1 MATIVVYGG
10 GFQPFHEGHLSSYLQ
25 AKKALPDA
33 TFYVAASNDVKQRPI
48 PFKDKQFLAQQA
60 GVVDP
65 FVETKNPIN
74 PQEILAQYNPEQD
87 VYIMVRSE
95 RDPVSYTKKDG
106 SPAYY
111 QPYVPGEPMAPFSKH
126 GYVFVSKKHTFTV
139 NGEEVYSGSQV
150 RSMYGSADDA
160 GRMKII
166 QQLYPKS
173 KQQQMIKKLLDKY
186 LASPQEP
193 AVVPTKTTA
202 MSKLKNKALA
212 EQISKIRP
220 LIKEASPAMKL
231 KFMRLMKTAISES
244 KVNELSPQTLA
255 SYKKKAG
262 ADATASDKAGD
273 YKRGDKRMSGI
284 IKATK
289 KEFDNDAKG
298 VKEARTNPERNLR
311 AGSGKYD
318 LINYAEDIRDKDNWA
333 VSMTMEPKLGINPQA
348 AVSEDT
354 PKGIYFYP
362 LKYFMQMAD
371 RDESLP
377 WGDNFPYLQLFQ
389 YDRSGEMT
397 QETQVDPTKLKQAL
411 RQYCSDEIIQQA
423 IDEPEYDGTSYWFIY
438 DCLSRLGKSD
448 ETNVV
453 RWNKVLRDLG
463 FTSVFDPGR
472 GWIAYNEPT
481 QGVVLDP
488 RIIKQH
494 KMFDNRNPTLQHRR
508 YDIQGLADSIGWS
521 SYYQSESQLQR
532 IRYDHPNKD
541 KVMLDVA
548 KSMLKPFLGKSS
560 EEAKEMGYDQALKA
574 AADKVIEILK
584 QPVNEGIENPYG
596 YEVGQTVKLDNGL
609 QGRVIDIFDDA
620 IEVLLTTGKTITVA
634 FQDAHVMDTLDEA
647 NGYSLGKVLSW
658 PEVANKISSAMK
670 AMGWKGQRKG
680 DDSYLFS
687 TKGAED
693 ESQYYMVMI
702 DNEGNGMFTYA
713 LGTFEGG
720 RPDIGEQATL
730 PTTEAS
736 VSEVLMAI
744 REGYGLNEQQV
755 NEAFDQPYK
764 LKWEKSGTDITAT
777 TKLDDGGHLGI
788 MFQKGYNQDKEEAWS
803 VEFYRN
809 NSQEVTGEG
818 DAQRVFSTVLS
829 SIQAFIKK
837 YKPNKV
843 MFAASKETDDG
854 QNSQSRARLYDSLV
868 QRYAKSWGFRAFRAE
883 TGNKVFYELTRRD
896 PVKETSDDP
905 WGDQGNFAGDKP
917 VNIGGD
923 IVKRL
928 GVGDIVSY
936 LGQKAK
942 ILAQSKPEGKYSRI
956 TIASDFGGT
965 TKDVLTSDLK
975 RLGGN
980 VKETNVSESK
990 DYLEEK

>member
-1 MATIVVYGG
+1 MATIVIYGG

-65 FVETKNPIN
+65 FVETKNPMN
-74 PQEILAQYNPEQD
+74 PQEILAQYDPEQD
-87 VYIMVRSE
+87 VYVMVRSE
-95 RDPVSYTKKDG
+95 RDPVPYTKKDG

-111 QPYVPGEPMAPFSKH
+111 QPYVKGQPMAPFGQH
-126 GYVFVSKKHTFTV
+126 AYVVVTKKHNFTI

-150 RSMYGSADDA
+150 RSMYSSADNA
-160 GRMKII
+160 SKMKMIK
-166 QQLYPKS
+166 QLYPKS

-186 LASPQEP
+186 LANPQEP
-193 AVVPTKTTA
+193 AVMKPKTTA

-212 EQISKIRP
+212 EQINKIRP
-220 LIKEASPAMKL
+220 LIREASPAMKL

-244 KVNELSPQTLA
+244 KINELSPQTLA

-273 YKRGDKRMSGI
+273 TKRADKRFSGI
-284 IKATK
+284 VKATK

-298 VKEARTNPERNLR
+298 VIEARSNPEQNRK

-318 LINYAEDIRDKDNWA
+318 LINYAEDNIRDVDNWA
-333 VSMTMEPKLGINPQA
+333 VSMTVEPKLGINPRA

-362 LKYFMQMAD
+362 LRYFMQMAD

-377 WGDNFPYLQLFQ
+377 WGDDFPYMQLFQ

-397 QETQVDPTKLKQAL
+397 QQTQVDPNKLKQAL

-423 IDEPEYDGTSYWFIY
+423 IDEPEYDGTPYWFIY
-438 DCLSRLGKSD
+438 DCLSRLGKGD

-463 FTSVFDPGR
+463 FTSVFDPGK

-488 RIIKQH
+488 RIIKNH
-494 KMFDNRNPTLQHRR
+494 KMFDNRNPTMQHRR
-508 YDIQGLADSIGWS
+508 YDIQGLADAIGWS
-521 SYYQSESQLQR
+521 SYYQRESQLQR
-532 IRYDHPNKD
+532 VRINHPDTK

-584 QPVNEGIENPYG
+584 QEQPV
-596 YEVGQTVKLDNGL
+596 T
-609 QGRVIDIFDDA
+609 
-620 IEVLLTTGKTITVA
+620 
-634 FQDAHVMDTLDEA
+634 
-647 NGYSLGKVLSW
+647 
-658 PEVANKISSAMK
+658 
-670 AMGWKGQRKG
+670 
-680 DDSYLFS
+680 
-687 TKGAED
+687 
-693 ESQYYMVMI
+693 
-702 DNEGNGMFTYA
+702 
-713 LGTFEGG
+713 
-720 RPDIGEQATL
+720 
-730 PTTEAS
+730 
-736 VSEVLMAI
+736 
-744 REGYGLNEQQV
+744 
-755 NEAFDQPYK
+755 EAFDQPYK

-788 MFQKGYNQDKEEAWS
+788 VFQKGYNQDKEEAWS

-818 DAQRVFSTVLS
+818 DAQRVFATVLT
-829 SIQAFIKK
+829 SIQSFIKK

-843 MFAASKETDDG
+843 MFAASKEADDG

-896 PVKETSDDP
+896 PVAETLDDP

-923 IVKRL
+923 TVKRL
-928 GVGDIVSY
+928 EVGDIVLY

-956 TIASDFGGT
+956 EITRGMGGVT
-965 TKDVLTSDLK
+965 QDVLTSDLK
-975 RLGGN
+975 RTGGN
-980 VKETNVSESK
+980 MSETNMSESV

>member
-1 MATIVVYGG
+1 MATIVIYGG

-65 FVETKNPIN
+65 FVETKNPMN
-74 PQEILAQYNPEQD
+74 PQEILAQYDPEQD
-87 VYIMVRSE
+87 VYVMVRSE
-95 RDPVSYTKKDG
+95 RDPVPYTKKDG

-111 QPYVPGEPMAPFSKH
+111 QPYVKGQPMAPFGQH
-126 GYVFVSKKHTFTV
+126 AYVVVTKKHNFTI

-150 RSMYGSADDA
+150 RSMYSSADNA
-160 GRMKII
+160 SKMKMIK
-166 QQLYPKS
+166 QLYPKS

-186 LASPQEP
+186 LANPQEP
-193 AVVPTKTTA
+193 AVMKPKTTA

-212 EQISKIRP
+212 EQINKIRP
-220 LIKEASPAMKL
+220 LIREASPAMKL

-244 KVNELSPQTLA
+244 KINELSPQTLA

-273 YKRGDKRMSGI
+273 TKRADKRFSGI
-284 IKATK
+284 VKATK

-298 VKEARTNPERNLR
+298 VIEARSNPEQNRK

-318 LINYAEDIRDKDNWA
+318 LINYAEDNIRDVDNWA
-333 VSMTMEPKLGINPQA
+333 VSMTVEPKLGINPRA

-362 LKYFMQMAD
+362 LRYFMQMAD

-377 WGDNFPYLQLFQ
+377 WGDDFPYMQLFQ

-397 QETQVDPTKLKQAL
+397 QQTQVDPNKLKQAL

-423 IDEPEYDGTSYWFIY
+423 IDEPEYDGTPYWFIY
-438 DCLSRLGKSD
+438 DCLSRLGKGD

-463 FTSVFDPGR
+463 FTSVFDPGK

-488 RIIKQH
+488 RIIKNH
-494 KMFDNRNPTLQHRR
+494 KMFDNRNPTMQHRR
-508 YDIQGLADSIGWS
+508 YDIQGLADAIGWS
-521 SYYQSESQLQR
+521 SYYQRESQLQR
-532 IRYDHPNKD
+532 VRINHPDTK

-560 EEAKEMGYDQALKA
+560 EEAKEMGYDQALKS

-584 QPVNEGIENPYG
+584 QEQPV
-596 YEVGQTVKLDNGL
+596 T
-609 QGRVIDIFDDA
+609 
-620 IEVLLTTGKTITVA
+620 
-634 FQDAHVMDTLDEA
+634 
-647 NGYSLGKVLSW
+647 
-658 PEVANKISSAMK
+658 
-670 AMGWKGQRKG
+670 
-680 DDSYLFS
+680 
-687 TKGAED
+687 
-693 ESQYYMVMI
+693 
-702 DNEGNGMFTYA
+702 
-713 LGTFEGG
+713 
-720 RPDIGEQATL
+720 
-730 PTTEAS
+730 
-736 VSEVLMAI
+736 
-744 REGYGLNEQQV
+744 
-755 NEAFDQPYK
+755 EAFDQPYK
-764 LKWEKSGTDITAT
+764 LKWEKSGKDITAT

-788 MFQKGYNQDKEEAWS
+788 VFQKGYNQDKEEAWS

-818 DAQRVFSTVLS
+818 DAQRVFATVLT
-829 SIQAFIKK
+829 SIQSFIKK
-837 YKPNKV
+837 YAPNKV
-843 MFAASKETDDG
+843 MFAASKEADDG

-896 PVKETSDDP
+896 PVAETLDDP

-923 IVKRL
+923 TVKRL
-928 GVGDIVSY
+928 EVGDIVLY

-975 RLGGN
+975 RLSKGMAETASTAMANTATRLANKDDGKVAKLRTAGDQRREEQLKGRNIAKRDTTNKDEWGN
-980 VKETNVSESK
+980 VKESTTNVSKSV

>member
-74 PQEILAQYNPEQD
+74 PQEILAQYDPEQD
-87 VYIMVRSE
+87 VYVMVRSE
-95 RDPVSYTKKDG
+95 RDPVPYTKKDG

-111 QPYVPGEPMAPFSKH
+111 QPYVKGQPMAPFGQH
-126 GYVFVSKKHTFTV
+126 GYVIVTKKHNFTI

-150 RSMYGSADDA
+150 RNMYGSADDA
-160 GRMKII
+160 SKMKMIK
-166 QQLYPKS
+166 QLYPKS

-186 LASPQEP
+186 LASPQSP
-193 AVVPTKTTA
+193 AVMKPKTTA

-212 EQISKIRP
+212 EQISRIRP

-244 KVNELSPQTLA
+244 KINELSPQTLA

-273 YKRGDKRMSGI
+273 FKRGDKRMSGI
-284 IKATK
+284 MKATR

-298 VKEARTNPERNLR
+298 VAEARTNPEQNVK
-311 AGSGKYD
+311 AESGMKELEAVANTIAD
-318 LINYAEDIRDKDNWA
+318 PQNWA
-333 VSMTMEPKLGINPQA
+333 ISMTAEPKLGINPQ
-348 AVSEDT
+348 VGISEDT

-362 LKYFMQMAD
+362 LDYTLGMIK
-371 RDESLP
+371 SKKPLP
-377 WGDNFPYLQLFQ
+377 WGDNMPYIQLFQ

-397 QETQVDPTKLKQAL
+397 KETQVDITKLKQAVGK
-411 RQYCSDEIIQQA
+411 YCSEEIMQQA
-423 IDEPEYDGTSYWFIY
+423 IDEPEFDGTPYWFIY
-438 DCLSRLGKSD
+438 DCLSRLGESD
-448 ETNVV
+448 ETNIV

-463 FTSVFDPGR
+463 FTSVFDPGH

-488 RIIKQH
+488 RIIKDH
-494 KMFDNRNPTLQHRR
+494 KTISNKKSSGVITPALIEQTLFDN
-508 YDIQGLADSIGWS
+508 
-521 SYYQSESQLQR
+521 
-532 IRYDHPNKD
+532 
-541 KVMLDVA
+541 LDVELAGSRAWQAWDPDGSKLRQHCKEWA
-548 KSMLKPFLGKSS
+548 KSPDFKPWLGKDASALWD
-560 EEAKEMGYDQALKA
+560 ETQKLVGLIGYYRRTVGREINNQAFA
-574 AADKVIEILK
+574 W
-584 QPVNEGIENPYG
+584 Y
-596 YEVGQTVKLDNGL
+596 
-609 QGRVIDIFDDA
+609 R
-620 IEVLLTTGKTITVA
+620 
-634 FQDAHVMDTLDEA
+634 
-647 NGYSLGKVLSW
+647 
-658 PEVANKISSAMK
+658 
-670 AMGWKGQRKG
+670 
-680 DDSYLFS
+680 
-687 TKGAED
+687 
-693 ESQYYMVMI
+693 
-702 DNEGNGMFTYA
+702 
-713 LGTFEGG
+713 
-720 RPDIGEQATL
+720 
-730 PTTEAS
+730 
-736 VSEVLMAI
+736 
-744 REGYGLNEQQV
+744 EQQAQKTESV
-755 NEAFDQPYK
+755 TEAFDQPYK

-788 MFQKGYNQDKEEAWS
+788 VFQKGYNQDKEEAWS

-818 DAQRVFSTVLS
+818 DAQRVFATVLT
-829 SIQAFIKK
+829 SIQSFIKK

-843 MFAASKETDDG
+843 MFAASKEADDG

-896 PVKETSDDP
+896 PVAETLDDP

-923 IVKRL
+923 TVKRL
-928 GVGDIVSY
+928 EVGDIVLY

-942 ILAQSKPEGKYSRI
+942 ILAQSKPDGKYSRI
-956 TIASDFGGT
+956 TIASLFGGT

-975 RLGGN
+975 RLGGS
-980 VKETNVSESK
+980 VRESNVSESV

>member
-25 AKKALPDA
+25 AKKAFPDA

-87 VYIMVRSE
+87 VYVMVRSE
-95 RDPVSYTKKDG
+95 RDPVPYTRKDG

-111 QPYVPGEPMAPFSKH
+111 QPYVKGQPMAPFSKH

-202 MSKLKNKALA
+202 MSKLKNKKLA

-231 KFMRLMKTAISES
+231 KFMRLMKTAISET
-244 KVNELSPQTLA
+244 KINELSPQTLA

-273 YKRGDKRMSGI
+273 TKRADKRFSGI
-284 IKATK
+284 VKATK

-298 VKEARTNPERNLR
+298 VAEARSNPERNLR

-318 LINYAEDIRDKDNWA
+318 LIIYAEDIRDKDNWA
-333 VSMTMEPKLGINPQA
+333 VSMTMEPKLGINPRA

-362 LKYFMQMAD
+362 LQYFMKMAD

-377 WGDNFPYLQLFQ
+377 WGDDFPYIQLFQ

-397 QETQVDPTKLKQAL
+397 QQTQVDPAKLKQAL
-411 RQYCSDEIIQQA
+411 SQYCSDEMIQQA
-423 IDEPEYDGTSYWFIY
+423 FDEPEYDGTPYWMIY

-448 ETNVV
+448 ETNVI

-463 FTSVFDPGR
+463 FTSVYDPGK

-494 KMFDNRNPTLQHRR
+494 KMFDNRNPTMQHRR
-508 YDIQGLADSIGWS
+508 YDMQGLADSIGWS
-521 SYYQSESQLQR
+521 SYYQRESQLQR
-532 IRYDHPNKD
+532 VRYDHPDTK

-548 KSMLKPFLGKSS
+548 KSMLRPFLGKSS
-560 EEAKEMGYDQALKA
+560 EEAKELGLDKALKA

-584 QPVNEGIENPYG
+584 QEQPV
-596 YEVGQTVKLDNGL
+596 T
-609 QGRVIDIFDDA
+609 
-620 IEVLLTTGKTITVA
+620 
-634 FQDAHVMDTLDEA
+634 
-647 NGYSLGKVLSW
+647 
-658 PEVANKISSAMK
+658 
-670 AMGWKGQRKG
+670 
-680 DDSYLFS
+680 
-687 TKGAED
+687 
-693 ESQYYMVMI
+693 
-702 DNEGNGMFTYA
+702 
-713 LGTFEGG
+713 
-720 RPDIGEQATL
+720 
-730 PTTEAS
+730 
-736 VSEVLMAI
+736 
-744 REGYGLNEQQV
+744 
-755 NEAFDQPYK
+755 EAFDQPYK
-764 LKWEKSGTDITAT
+764 LKWEKGDHGDVDAIA
-777 TKLDDGGHLGI
+777 KMDDGNYLSI
-788 MFQKGYNQDKEEAWS
+788 MFNKGYNQDKEEAWS
-803 VEFYRN
+803 VEFFRN

-818 DAQRVFSTVLS
+818 DAQRVFATVLTA
-829 SIQAFIKK
+829 IQIFIKK
-837 YKPNKV
+837 YKPNRV
-843 MFAASKETDDG
+843 IFSASKEVEQG

-868 QRYAKSWGFRAFRAE
+868 QRYAKAWGFRAFRAD
-883 TGNKVFYELTRRD
+883 TGNKVIYELSRRQ
-896 PVKETSDDP
+896 PMEEGRLDDP
-905 WGDQGNFAGDKP
+905 WGDQGNFAGDTP

-923 IVKRL
+923 TVKQL

-936 LGQKAK
+936 FGQKAK
-942 ILAQSKPEGKYSRI
+942 IIAQSKPNRIRSRI
-956 TIASDFGGT
+956 EI
-965 TKDVLTSDLK
+965 TKGMGSVTQDVLTSDLK
-975 RLGGN
+975 RTGGSIR
-980 VKETNVSESK
+980 ETNISESV